1 MIFIKYSLI
10 FFILMIFSTIGNLYS
25 KKYLNRV
32 EDLEKMKNM
41 LNVFKAKIKFTGL
54 TIQEIFSQL
63 YQDNQDNIGEIFKV
77 ANEYMNDKSA
87 KDAWNTALDDMKNK
101 NDLNPEDINV
111 LKSLGKML
119 GNTDIE
125 GQVSQIELT
134 ENLLNEKI
142 VEAQEAKKKNA
153 KLYKTLGI
161 ATGLAIAIILI

>member
-1 MIFIKYSLI
+1 MIFIKYILI

-25 KKYLNRV
+25 KKYVNRV

-77 ANEYMNDKSA
+77 ANEYMNDKST

-142 VEAQEAKKKNA
+142 VEAQEAKKKNT

>member
-1 MIFIKYSLI
+1 MIFIKYILI

-25 KKYLNRV
+25 KKYVNRV

-54 TIQEIFSQL
+54 TIQDIFNQL
-63 YQDNQDNIGEIFKV
+63 YEDNQDNIGEIFKV

>member
-1 MIFIKYSLI
+1 MIFIKYILI

-25 KKYLNRV
+25 KKYVNRV
-32 EDLEKMKNM
+32 EDLEKMKSM

-77 ANEYMNDKSA
+77 ANEYMNDKST